1 MSDLTGCDLVRDARA
16 RRARKR
22 PLPVAVE
29 FAARPGVV
37 RTLEGP
43 VRFRSGD
50 ALLTGIAGE
59 RWPIGRVRFDAA
71 YEPIPPTVAGGAGHY
86 RRRPLVVWARR
97 MTRPFRVRVGWA
109 GDALHGRPGD
119 WLLQYGTGDY
129 GIVAAGLFEQTY
141 DLLDG
146 DGDGDGGGDGGGGGA
161 ASGGET

>member
-1 MSDLTGCDLVRDARA
+1 VSDLTGCDLARDAYA

-37 RTLEGP
+37 QTLEGP
-43 VRFRSGD
+43 VRFRGGD

-71 YEPIPPTVAGGAGHY
+71 YEPIPPTVAGSPGRY
-86 RRRPLVVWARR
+86 RRRPLVVWARC
-97 MTRPFRVRVGWA
+97 MARPFRVRVGWA

-119 WLLQYGTGDY
+119 WLLQYGPGDY
-129 GIVAAGLFEQTY
+129 GIVAAALFAQTY

-146 DGDGDGGGDGGGGGA
+146 DGDGDGDGSDVGGV
-161 ASGGET
+161 ASGGAT